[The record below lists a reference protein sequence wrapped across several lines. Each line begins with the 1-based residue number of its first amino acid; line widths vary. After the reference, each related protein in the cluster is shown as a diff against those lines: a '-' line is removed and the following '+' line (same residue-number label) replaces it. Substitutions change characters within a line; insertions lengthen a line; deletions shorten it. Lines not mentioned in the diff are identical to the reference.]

1 MTFIINM
8 RGETTMNITVEDRE
22 AEKKLYL
29 LLQLG
34 ANEALTHDAL
44 DIESF
49 TWEWFN
55 LATQIYL
62 DNHNFGVEL
71 SNLFNSGVFW
81 ENIISLIP
89 DSLSKLLDENK
100 SETIEMLRM
109 INQDKSKVNEWLD
122 NM

>member
-1 MTFIINM
+1 
-8 RGETTMNITVEDRE
+8 MNITVEERE
-22 AEKKLYL
+22 VEKKLYL

-55 LATQIYL
+55 LVTQHYL
-62 DNHNFGVEL
+62 DAYNFGEEL
-71 SNLFNSGVFW
+71 SQLFNSGVFW
-81 ENIISLIP
+81 ENIIELIP

-109 INQDKSKVNEWLD
+109 INQDESKVNEWLD